1 MTRIA
6 IIGRTEFL
14 YEITKFLIHNQYNIS
29 IIITSKSEK
38 HYQIKECDY
47 KKLAKDNNVDFI
59 FTNKNKKREDCNLVF
74 KGHLGCLGRA
84 THQSDPRTSTS
95 EPTTKQPTIRN

>member
-38 HYQIKECDY
+38 HYQIKE
-47 KKLAKDNNVDFI
+47 LI
-59 FTNKNKKREDCNLVF
+59 IKNLLR
-74 KGHLGCLGRA
+74 
-84 THQSDPRTSTS
+84 
-95 EPTTKQPTIRN
+95 IIM